1 MSKSQVRHNREE
13 WVAHYEGW
21 RVSGKTQRGYCG
33 DHGIELRQFKDQISE
48 ARRAGAI
55 PPSKQDINASRAG
68 FVPVQIRQSAS
79 GEHEV
84 IPYCEIRF
92 FGKPS
97 IQIDSE
103 DSLANLKQLIE
114 SLR

>member
-13 WVAHYEGW
+13 WAAHYEGW
-21 RVSGKTQRGYCG
+21 KVSGKTQRGYCA
-33 DHGIELRQFKDQISE
+33 DHGIQHKQFKDQVNE
-48 ARRAGAI
+48 ARRAGVI
-55 PPSKQDINASRAG
+55 PPSTQALNASRAG
-68 FVPVQIRQSAS
+68 FVPVQIRQRVSC
-79 GEHEV
+79 EHEV

-92 FGKPS
+92 AGKSS
-97 IQIDSE
+97 IRIESE